1 MTSLTS
7 VRKFGGLDQDPRA
20 AGRELAVN
28 SVLEGNLQRAGD
40 QIRVTARLI
49 NVADGASLW
58 AGMFDEKFT
67 DVFSAQNA
75 ISQKVADALA
85 VQLSGEGKRRLNKR
99 STENLEAYQLYL
111 TGRYHWNLLSPAELT
126 KSVGYF
132 KQAIALDPNYAL
144 AYFGLADAYRALFH
158 QWRHSAIL
166 PQAKAAAAKAIE
178 IDDSL
183 AEPHVTLALFTCGW
197 FGTGP
202 ARNGKRNARS
212 N

>member
-85 VQLSGEGKRRLNKR
+85 VQLSGEEKRRLNKR

-144 AYFGLADAYRALFH
+144 AYFRIGRCLSGSFH
-158 QWRHSAIL
+158 QWRHSACRHSTSG
-166 PQAKAAAAKAIE
+166 Q
-178 IDDSL
+178 S
-183 AEPHVTLALFTCGW
+183 G
-197 FGTGP
+197 G
-202 ARNGKRNARS
+202 GKGDRDR
-212 N
+212 

>member
-67 DVFSAQNA
+67 DVFSVRMR
-75 ISQKVADALA
+75 S
-85 VQLSGEGKRRLNKR
+85 RRK
-99 STENLEAYQLYL
+99 
-111 TGRYHWNLLSPAELT
+111 
-126 KSVGYF
+126 
-132 KQAIALDPNYAL
+132 
-144 AYFGLADAYRALFH
+144 
-158 QWRHSAIL
+158 WRTHSRC
-166 PQAKAAAAKAIE
+166 
-178 IDDSL
+178 S
-183 AEPHVTLALFTCGW
+183 
-197 FGTGP
+197 
-202 ARNGKRNARS
+202 
-212 N
+212 